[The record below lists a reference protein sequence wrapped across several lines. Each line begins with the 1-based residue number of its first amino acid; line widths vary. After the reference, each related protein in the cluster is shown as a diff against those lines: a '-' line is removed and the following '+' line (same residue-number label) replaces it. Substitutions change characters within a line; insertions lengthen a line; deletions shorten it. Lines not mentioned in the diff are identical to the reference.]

1 VIHRSRHD
9 LIVIGAGIVGAA
21 CVEAAVAAGLRV
33 ALVEAGAIGGGASA
47 AAMGHLVAMDG
58 DPHELALCA
67 HSLRLWQR
75 WADWPESEYR
85 RCGTLWIAREESE
98 LQGIGARIDV
108 LAAAGV
114 QAEAVDAAGLYA
126 LEPQLAPGM
135 RGGMH
140 VPGDAVAYPPR
151 VAWRL
156 VREAQ
161 QAGAKVFAGSRAET
175 LVDGGVRLADG
186 RALSGPV
193 LVATGAALPQLLPE
207 LPMRARKGQ
216 LLVTER
222 HAPLLRHQLIEMG
235 YAAAAHGSD
244 AASVSFNVQPR
255 PNGQLLI
262 GSSREYGAAGTDI
275 SLPLLQRMLQRAIAF
290 VPALR
295 EVRALRSWCGFRPAT
310 ADGLPYLGAV
320 PGRRDVWV
328 AAGHEGLGITAAPG
342 SAQLVIDAFLGRA
355 PALPLAPYLPQ
366 RAMRGGA

>member
-1 VIHRSRHD
+1 MIHRSRHD

>member
-1 VIHRSRHD
+1 MSGHSRHD
-9 LIVIGAGIVGAA
+9 LIIIGAGIVGAA

-33 ALVEAGAIGGGASA
+33 AVVESGAIGGGASA

-58 DPHELALCA
+58 DPHELALCVY
-67 HSLRLWQR
+67 SLQRWQR
-75 WADWPESEYR
+75 WASWPESEHQ
-85 RCGTLWIAREESE
+85 RCGTLWVAREAQE
-98 LQGIGARIDV
+98 LEGVSARV
-108 LAAAGV
+108 AALAEVGV
-114 QAEAVDAAGLYA
+114 HAEAVDARGLYA
-126 LEPQLAPGM
+126 LEPALAAGM
-135 RGGMH
+135 HGGMH
-140 VPGDAVAYPPR
+140 VADDAVVYPPR

-156 VREAQ
+156 IDEACR
-161 QAGAKVFAGSRAET
+161 AGAQLFAGVRAQA

-186 RALSGPV
+186 RVLLGPV
-193 LVATGAALPQLLPE
+193 LVTTGVAVPELLPE

-216 LLVTER
+216 LVITER
-222 HAPLLRHQLIEMG
+222 QPPLLRHQLIEMG
-235 YAAAAHGSD
+235 YAAAAHGAD

-262 GSSREYGAAGTDI
+262 GSSREYDVTSTDI
-275 SLPLLQRMLQRAIAF
+275 SPQLLQRMLQRAIAF

-310 ADGLPYLGAV
+310 ADGLPYLGPM

-355 PALPLAPYLPQ
+355 PALSLSPYLPQ
-366 RAMRGGA
+366 RALRGDA